1 MSRLQELSEAF
12 RFQYEKF
19 VNGCAAL
26 EEQGLWDDAR
36 SESMETYYYND
47 IMCVILSLIS
57 ADGTFSDA
65 EAEYINEIFGFT
77 YTPEE
82 LRAMYSTEGRSIRTL
97 LTEEVPAGWKRLTQ
111 VNSRLAA
118 HYRDMLFL
126 VCDIIAGSDGIRT
139 AESKEIQSLRDALA
153 N

>member
-1 MSRLQELSEAF
+1 MFDLHELSDAF
-12 RFQYEKF
+12 KLQYDKF
-19 VNGCAAL
+19 VTGCAAV
-26 EEQGLWDDAR
+26 EEEGLWDEDR
-36 SESMETYYYND
+36 FGSMETYYYND

-153 N
+153 D